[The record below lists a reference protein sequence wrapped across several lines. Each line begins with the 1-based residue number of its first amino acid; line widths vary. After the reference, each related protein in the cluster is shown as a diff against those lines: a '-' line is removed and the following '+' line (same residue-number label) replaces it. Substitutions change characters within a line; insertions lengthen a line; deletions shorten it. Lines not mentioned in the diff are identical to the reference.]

1 MSLAYFF
8 CQVISIFSHWL
19 IASRWSPHLKI
30 FNLILSFSNKVI
42 HILRIRAWAYLWMLP
57 FNPFRG
63 GLGEALVPQHYFQIS
78 VFLLFCTKPLLIW
91 NILCNFVLLLFALT
105 CIIPLFLTCVCMDK
119 LISIQFLNLFL
130 TSLLSHLLL
139 IWANPHLCLSWG
151 SLWFQVCFLTSLPLI
166 VIFKFNMS
174 RCISRSYIHLPY
186 PHVLFNNPET

>member
-1 MSLAYFF
+1 MD
-8 CQVISIFSHWL
+8 ISF
-19 IASRWSPHLKI
+19 
-30 FNLILSFSNKVI
+30 
-42 HILRIRAWAYLWMLP
+42 WMLP

-63 GLGEALVPQHYFQIS
+63 DLGEALVPQHYFQIS

-105 CIIPLFLTCVCMDK
+105 CIIPLFLTVSAWINWSVSSFS
-119 LISIQFLNLFL
+119 ISSWHLYYL
-130 TSLLSHLLL
+130 TSSSFEPIH
-139 IWANPHLCLSWG
+139 IYVYPGA

-174 RCISRSYIHLPY
+174 RCVSRSYIHLPY